1 MLLPLLVIASMVAAD
16 PPPPMLSADPPPPL
30 PVVATN
36 AMGGRVF
43 RIPLGLAFDS
53 IAPALRP
60 GDEVVLERGV
70 HVPFTLTDLRGEP
83 GKPIVIRGESGEEP
97 ARFPYVKATDRGIT
111 LVRPRNVVLRDLMVG
126 NGTGTLVRIVGER
139 AEDGEP
145 WDANVQVRSLRVM
158 QTNPEPDQ
166 VSLELRDVAR
176 VDVSDMQFLG
186 WNRAAVRL
194 VASSRCSLNLCV
206 LDPVKALPQR
216 TGVQVLQGCSQVAM
230 SLLTFGPG
238 VGTAFEL
245 GACEGAAADAAAATN
260 LLVSRCSVPEAGAF
274 AQLGAVEN
282 ALLQWNTATDLR
294 RAVWGVPADCGFPN
308 GVTLADNLFTWTPG
322 MIERIS
328 EVPEGLPAESVRL
341 RANLWW
347 SPEIPAAFEA
357 IGRPFGVELAPQVFD
372 VDPKVE
378 GRFGSPIEAK
388 AAGFGW
394 RAEPPRPTA
403 VPATPAEAAGP
414 PPASQSPKPG

>member
-1 MLLPLLVIASMVAAD
+1 MLLTLLVATSLVATD
-16 PPPPMLSADPPPPL
+16 PPPPLLSADPPPPL

-36 AMGGRVF
+36 AVGGRVF
-43 RIPLGLAFDS
+43 RIPLGLAFES
-53 IAPALRP
+53 IASALRP

-70 HVPFTLTDLRGEP
+70 HMPFTLTDLRGEP

-97 ARFPYVKATDRGIT
+97 ARFPYIKATDRGIT

-139 AEDGEP
+139 AEGGEP

-158 QTNPEPDQ
+158 QTNPEPEQ
-166 VSLELRDVAR
+166 VGMELRDVAR

-186 WNRAAVRL
+186 WNRSAVRL
-194 VASSRCSLNLCV
+194 VGSNRCSLNLCV
-206 LDPVKALPQR
+206 LDPVKGLPQR
-216 TGVQVLQGCSQVAM
+216 TGVQVLQGCSQLAM

-245 GACEGAAADAAAATN
+245 GACEGAATDVAPASN
-260 LLVSRCSVPEAGAF
+260 LLVSRCSVPEAGVF
-274 AQLGAVEN
+274 AQLGSVEN
-282 ALLQWNTATDLR
+282 VLLQWNTATDLR
-294 RAVWGVPADCGFPN
+294 RTVWGVPPDCGLPN

-341 RANLWW
+341 QANLWW

-378 GRFGSPIEAK
+378 ARFGSPVEAK
-388 AAGFGW
+388 AAAFGW
-394 RAEPPRPTA
+394 RAEPPK
-403 VPATPAEAAGP
+403 PAAPPSTTDGADRP
-414 PPASQSPKPG
+414 PPSAAPPPQG